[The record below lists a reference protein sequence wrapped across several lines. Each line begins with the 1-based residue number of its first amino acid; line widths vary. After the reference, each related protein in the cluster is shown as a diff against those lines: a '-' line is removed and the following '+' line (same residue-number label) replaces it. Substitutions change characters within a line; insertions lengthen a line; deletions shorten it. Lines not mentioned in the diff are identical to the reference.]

1 MPVKA
6 RKSKKQETASLVNLP
21 ASRGDLMQ
29 EASSTRLSL
38 TITEKL
44 MGLDSSGRGEPRR
57 KQSQRKHEARQDWA
71 LQPKP
76 GSVWLKRDG
85 SPWRLLNQREGEYS
99 YFLLTE
105 IIFKQLLLLTLR
117 LYFKIIIFK
126 SLILKTG
133 LFHNSFFTLL

>member
-1 MPVKA
+1 MAVKA

-57 KQSQRKHEARQDWA
+57 KRSQRKLEAR
-71 LQPKP
+71 
-76 GSVWLKRDG
+76 
-85 SPWRLLNQREGEYS
+85 
-99 YFLLTE
+99 
-105 IIFKQLLLLTLR
+105 
-117 LYFKIIIFK
+117 
-126 SLILKTG
+126 
-133 LFHNSFFTLL
+133 

>member
-6 RKSKKQETASLVNLP
+6 RKSKKQETASLVNLR

-57 KQSQRKHEARQDWA
+57 KQSE
-71 LQPKP
+71 
-76 GSVWLKRDG
+76 
-85 SPWRLLNQREGEYS
+85 
-99 YFLLTE
+99 
-105 IIFKQLLLLTLR
+105 
-117 LYFKIIIFK
+117 
-126 SLILKTG
+126 KT
-133 LFHNSFFTLL
+133 